1 MTLNLD
7 RQNHGYTGKP
17 NRLAVD
23 YVLELEEY
31 RLPNRVH
38 GTVAIA
44 KPNQYINVSLCHSDQ
59 GGYSDDTN
67 RY

>member
-1 MTLNLD
+1 MVSTDNLST
-7 RQNHGYTGKP
+7 QPALYH
-17 NRLAVD
+17 RLAVD

-44 KPNQYINVSLCHSDQ
+44 KPNQYINV
-59 GGYSDDTN
+59 
-67 RY
+67 